1 MPADAPRRARGPR
14 RPAGIRARRQAR
26 TTPER
31 PPVRALQ
38 LTAPGALEL
47 REVPRP
53 LPFRDQVL
61 VQVAGCGV
69 CHTDIGFWKDG
80 VGTKQAPP
88 VTLGH
93 EVSGTV
99 VRAGDEF
106 TGLLGA
112 EVIVPAVIP
121 CGRCELCR
129 NGRGNVCRA
138 QLMPGNDIDGGFAE
152 FLAVPGRG
160 LCVVKDRGPY
170 ALADLSVVADAVT
183 TPYQAVLRSGLAAG
197 QLAIVVGTGGVGG
210 YAVQIAA
217 ALGAHVAAIDVDDQR
232 LAVMAAHG
240 AGLTINSA
248 TTDFKEV
255 RKRVRGF
262 ADERGCGETGWK
274 IFECSGHPGGQ
285 ETAWGL
291 LTHAATLMVV
301 GFTMAK
307 VSLRLSNAMAFDAT
321 VQGTWGCRPEL
332 YPAALELV
340 TSGRVAL
347 QPFVE
352 RHPLEEGVEVL
363 AAAAERRLARRAI
376 LVPGA

>member
-1 MPADAPRRARGPR
+1 MK
-14 RPAGIRARRQAR
+14 
-26 TTPER
+26 
-31 PPVRALQ
+31 ALQ
-38 LTAPGALEL
+38 LTAPGTLEL
-47 REVPRP
+47 RAVPRP
-53 LPFRDQVL
+53 VPLRDQVL
-61 VQVAGCGV
+61 VEVAGCGV

-88 VTLGH
+88 ITLGH

-99 VRAGDEF
+99 VEAGDEF
-106 TGLLGA
+106 QHLVGA

-121 CGRCELCR
+121 CGTCELCR
-129 NGRGNVCRA
+129 SGRGNVCRA
-138 QLMPGNDIDGGFAE
+138 QVMPGNDIDGGFAE

-160 LCVVKDRGPY
+160 LCVVKERGSH

-183 TPYQAVLRSGLAAG
+183 TPYQAVTRSGLAPG
-197 QLAIVVGTGGVGG
+197 QLAVVVGTGGVGG

-217 ALGAHVAAIDVDDQR
+217 ALGAQVAAIDVDDQR
-232 LAVMAAHG
+232 LAAVAGHG
-240 AGLTINSA
+240 AGLAVNSA
-248 TTDFKEV
+248 TTDFKEL
-255 RKRVRGF
+255 RKRVRAF
-262 ADERGCGETGWK
+262 AAERGCGETGWK

-301 GFTMAK
+301 GFTLAK
-307 VSLRLSNAMAFDAT
+307 VSLRLSNAMAFEAT

-352 RHPLEEGVEVL
+352 HHPLASGVEVL
-363 AAAAERRLARRAI
+363 AAVAERKIARRAI
-376 LVPGA
+376 LVPDAA